1 MLPLFDFMY
10 LSETCFAKSSTIL
23 FNYQNS
29 GIGLIGLKLISFISV
44 FVKLKVL
51 PYNNWLG
58 VRHGSVLV
66 D

>member
-1 MLPLFDFMY
+1 MLPLFEFIY
-10 LSETCFAKSSTIL
+10 LSETCFAKSSIIL

-29 GIGLIGLKLISFISV
+29 NVGLIGLKLISFISM

-58 VRHGSVLV
+58 VRHGSALV